1 MSPMQ
6 ILQTL
11 IEDLLANNDVTDVH
25 LCEGDAPR
33 IRVKRDLVLTDH
45 PPIEPAPL
53 AAWLGQQRPGDAKV
67 QAVLTGK
74 VGNANFAS
82 AGAHGRLRCNVY
94 AARGTLRL
102 AIRRIYRGDIGFEAL
117 GLPASLLDLADQPRG
132 IFLTT
137 GPTGSGKSTTQAA
150 LIQHFNLTRQGHILE
165 LADPIEYEH
174 VSGQC
179 LITQREIG
187 TDEVSFA
194 AGLHGALRE
203 DLNILV
209 VGEMRDRETVELALR
224 AAETG
229 HLVVGTLHTAGAA
242 ASIERV
248 ASLFD
253 GAERGAVLSVL
264 ATTMCGVVSQTLIRG
279 IEGQVALAAEI
290 LVPTT
295 SVRANIRNGNIVGIR
310 QDMETG
316 QQDGQITLHRALAA
330 LYHARRIEREDAL
343 FYATD
348 RDRLERML

>member
-1 MSPMQ
+1 M
-6 ILQTL
+6 
-11 IEDLLANNDVTDVH
+11 NDVQVTIDKCLADAAVSDLH
-25 LCEGDAPR
+25 LCEGEAPR
-33 IRVKRDLVLTDH
+33 VRAKRELTLTDD
-45 PPIEPAPL
+45 PRIEQ
-53 AAWLGQQRPGDAKV
+53 AALRDWIGAQRPNDVKV
-67 QAVLTGK
+67 RAVLEDK
-74 VGNANFAS
+74 VGNANFA
-82 AGAHGRLRCNVY
+82 AGTTHGRLRCNVY
-94 AARGTLRL
+94 VARGKLNL
-102 AIRRIYRGDIGFEAL
+102 AIRRIHRGDISFEAL
-117 GLPASLLDLADQPRG
+117 GLPTSVLDLADQPRG

-150 LIQHFNLTRQGHILE
+150 LIQHFNRNRQGHILE

-174 VSGQC
+174 TSDRC

-229 HLVVGTLHTAGAA
+229 HLVIGTLHTAGAA

-253 GAERGAVLSVL
+253 GAERSAVLSVL
-264 ATTMCGVVSQTLIRG
+264 ATTLCGVVSQTLIRA
-279 IEGQVALAAEI
+279 IDGQVALAAEI
-290 LVPTT
+290 LVPTP
-295 SVRANIRNGNIVGIR
+295 SVRANIRNGNMIGLK

-316 QQDGQITLHRALAA
+316 QQDGQVTLNRSLASLYRAQ
-330 LYHARRIEREDAL
+330 RIEREDAL
-343 FYATD
+343 FYAGD
-348 RDRLERML
+348 RERLERML